1 MVTKKRYEHQHE
13 PVMENEGRK
22 ILWDFSVQTDNVI
35 EARRPDQIV
44 SDKAKN
50 QGRIIDF
57 VVPFDSK
64 LVEKERKK
72 QKIIRIRREK

>member
-1 MVTKKRYEHQHE
+1 
-13 PVMENEGRK
+13 MENEGRK